1 MGPAVAAE
9 PIRISIEAVDPAIG
23 HRLVAILSHVVGIA
37 LVGDGEQSD
46 VTVVA
51 SRDANETDIQSF
63 TARELEVLAL
73 LAEGASNK
81 LIARRLG
88 ISTHTAKFHVGSV
101 IDKLDA
107 VGRTDAVAH
116 AVRLGVIHL

>member
-1 MGPAVAAE
+1 VSDAALAG
-9 PIRISIEAVDPAIG
+9 RIVTLLSNVRG
-23 HRLVAILSHVVGIA
+23 LV
-37 LVGDGEQSD
+37 LVGSGERSD
-46 VTVVA
+46 VTMVA
-51 SRDANETDIQSF
+51 SPDEDTEDQNQPF
-63 TARELEVLAL
+63 TVRELEVLGL

-88 ISTHTAKFHVGSV
+88 ISTHTAKFHVASV